1 MAYQSTS
8 IASVV
13 RKLNRDYYLPAIQ
26 RPYVWQT
33 DQIIRL
39 FDSLMKGFPISS
51 FLFWDIDPSKVEN
64 LAIYKFIED
73 FQYGDFHNEIAS
85 ITDRNIVL
93 VLDGQ
98 QRLTS
103 LLIGLLGSYKV
114 KDKYRRHGNP
124 DAWKRNTLY
133 LDLLKEPDQS
143 EELLTEVTYGFRFF
157 SETPRNDNDHY
168 WFPVK
173 GILDFL
179 DRDEFNKYL
188 DDFEEKL
195 EDTNFQRADR
205 KIAERNLERLYDVV
219 WKEEAISFFMETS
232 LSLERVLDIFVRAND
247 GGTKLSKSDLM
258 LATMTTMWG
267 DMNARDEIYNFVDY
281 INKELP
287 RKNAFDKDWVM
298 KACLVLTDLPN
309 AYKISS
315 FTGENLT
322 IIRNAWDDIKSALET
337 TVRLINDYGVDRDS
351 LTSTNAL
358 MPIAYYLYKTGIR
371 YSDTTVLAANN
382 LPKAYSWLLKALLG
396 KTFGGSSDNTISLS
410 RSIIKESLAE
420 SEGFPEQNLLIGLK
434 KHSQLDFTDSSVLSE
449 LLDIGYKDSSCFL
462 ALSLLYDD
470 KRWGTSNY
478 HIDHIFPQKDL
489 SEAKLL
495 TTGVSEL
502 AVHSYLEAKDK
513 LANLELLP
521 KKDNLSKS
529 AMPFYEWLQG
539 RDTDYRDMHFIPT
552 DSSLY
557 NTERFLEFSSARN
570 ELLRERFETVLGV
583 SAQSE
588 LGDDNPK

>member
-1 MAYQSTS
+1 
-8 IASVV
+8 V

-26 RPYVWQT
+26 RPYVWHP

-51 FLFWDIDPSKVEN
+51 FLFWDIDPSKVDN

-73 FQYGDFHNEIAS
+73 FQYGDFHNELAS

-114 KDKYRRHGNP
+114 KDKYRRRGNA

-143 EELLTEVTYGFRFF
+143 EDLLTEVTYGFSFF
-157 SETPRNDNDHY
+157 SEIPNNDDAHY

-179 DRDEFNKYL
+179 DVDEFNKYL
-188 DDFEEKL
+188 DDFEEGL
-195 EDTNFQRADR
+195 ENSGFQRADR
-205 KIAERNLERLYDVV
+205 KVAERNLQRLYDVI

-267 DMNARDEIYNFVDY
+267 DMNARDEIYNFVDF
-281 INKELP
+281 INKELS
-287 RKNAFDKDWVM
+287 RKNSFDKDWVM

-322 IIRNAWDDIKSALET
+322 IIRNAWEDIKAALET
-337 TVRLINDYGVDRDS
+337 TVRLINDYGVDRDT

-371 YSDTTVLAANN
+371 YNDTTELAAKN
-382 LPKAYSWLLKALLG
+382 LPKVYSWLIKALLG

-410 RSIIKESLAE
+410 RTIIKDSLGE
-420 SEGFPEQNLLIGLK
+420 TKEFPERNLLLGLK
-434 KHSQLDFTDSSVLSE
+434 KHSQLDFTDNSVLADLME
-449 LLDIGYKDSSCFL
+449 IEYKDSSCFL

-478 HIDHIFPQKDL
+478 HIDHIFPQNDL
-489 SEAKLL
+489 TKSKLL
-495 TTGVSEL
+495 AAGVSNV
-502 AVHSYLEAKDK
+502 AVQAYLDGKDM

-521 KKDNLSKS
+521 EHENLEKS
-529 AMPFYEWLQG
+529 AMPFSAWLES
-539 RDTDYRDMHFIPT
+539 RDSDYRNIHCIPA
-552 DSSLY
+552 DSSFY
-557 NTERFLEFSSARN
+557 RTDGFPGFSRSRN
-570 ELLRERFETVLGV
+570 EILRGRFAKVLGISDYSGAGPV
-583 SAQSE
+583 GE
-588 LGDDNPK
+588 PPK